1 MASGDSGDVSEEEL
15 SRALDLAE
23 VAFERDV
30 CETTLAALSEKDGEF
45 IGAMAVDE
53 GRSRVADVAERMGV
67 SFDYAQKYRKRLIDS
82 GVIEAAGRGYVTFA
96 VPYLGDYLRREAQ
109 A

>member
-1 MASGDSGDVSEEEL
+1 MAS
-15 SRALDLAE
+15 
-23 VAFERDV
+23 
-30 CETTLAALSEKDGEF
+30 
-45 IGAMAVDE
+45 DE

-67 SFDYAQKYRKRLIDS
+67 SFDCAQKYRKRLIGS
-82 GVIEAAGRGYVTFA
+82 GVIEAAGRGYVAFA